1 METPFSY
8 LKHAQTNTFKQP
20 QHFWLRLSSC
30 FVAAHNIKFVYCYFV
45 YLYINELKYSFHL
58 QASFSSLSSFD
69 FTSSQQNYHQQ
80 HQQLPHQQHQTNPQQ
95 HQQQANLQQLQESP
109 NYSYDS
115 SSLDLL
121 PDICFTQ
128 SSYGSSEHAAN
139 TSNADYVRQ
148 SHHSNS
154 SNETLIG
161 GTPDLGSTENISVA
175 GDISTIEPLQQ
186 FKQEYYTP
194 NADRRNET
202 SANFVSNN
210 TTSPADYFERSE
222 DIGLL
227 SLRSSSDPTI
237 ALHCFQ
243 SRQQALRA
251 SEASA
256 NVAINSSDQSA
267 AAAAAALLHSSLPS
281 FQETYS
287 IKYNQLSSLGLSM
300 DDDCYNVASPHHQ
313 TAGSNY
319 HHGHGHHPAAFSQ
332 EHFNEYQQHSGPFM
346 NPNSGFYQYDQGSTT
361 MVSIK
366 KNIFVYV

>member
-1 METPFSY
+1 M
-8 LKHAQTNTFKQP
+8 
-20 QHFWLRLSSC
+20 R

-45 YLYINELKYSFHL
+45 YLYTNEFKLSFNL

-69 FTSSQQNYHQQ
+69 FTSSQPNYHQQ
-80 HQQLPHQQHQTNPQQ
+80 NQQLPHQHQVNQQQ
-95 HQQQANLQQLQESP
+95 HQQQPHLQQLQESQ
-109 NYSYDS
+109 NYSYES

-121 PDICFTQ
+121 PDIFTQ
-128 SSYGSSEHAAN
+128 SSYGSSDHAAN
-139 TSNADYVRQ
+139 ASNADYVRQ

-161 GTPDLGSTENISVA
+161 GASNLGSTENISVA
-175 GDISTIEPLQQ
+175 GDISAIEPLQQ

-194 NADRRNET
+194 STDRRNET

-210 TTSPADYFERSE
+210 TTSTADYFERSE

-243 SRQQALRA
+243 SRQQALRT

-256 NVAINSSDQSA
+256 NVSISSSDQSA

-287 IKYNQLSSLGLSM
+287 IKYNQLSSLGLTM

-319 HHGHGHHPAAFSQ
+319 HHGHGHHPTAFSQ
-332 EHFNEYQQHSGPFM
+332 EHFNEYQQQSGPFM
-346 NPNSGFYQYDQGSTT
+346 NPNSGFYQYDQSSTT
-361 MVSIK
+361 MVSTK
-366 KNIFVYV
+366 

>member
-1 METPFSY
+1 M
-8 LKHAQTNTFKQP
+8 
-20 QHFWLRLSSC
+20 
-30 FVAAHNIKFVYCYFV
+30 
-45 YLYINELKYSFHL
+45 

-69 FTSSQQNYHQQ
+69 FASSQPNYHQQQ
-80 HQQLPHQQHQTNPQQ
+80 HQQLPHHHQQQTNQQQHQHQPNLQQ
-95 HQQQANLQQLQESP
+95 HQESQ

-115 SSLDLL
+115 PGLDLL
-121 PDICFTQ
+121 PDIIFTQ
-128 SSYGSSEHAAN
+128 SSYGSSDHDAAH
-139 TSNADYVRQ
+139 TSNADYIRQ

-161 GTPDLGSTENISVA
+161 GTSNLGSTENISVS
-175 GDISTIEPLQQ
+175 GDISAIEPLQQ

-194 NADRRNET
+194 STDRHIET

-256 NVAINSSDQSA
+256 NVPISDQSAA

-287 IKYNQLSSLGLSM
+287 IKYNQLSSLGLTM

-332 EHFNEYQQHSGPFM
+332 EHFNEYQQQSGPFM
-346 NPNSGFYQYDQGSTT
+346 NPNSGFYQYDQSSNT

-366 KNIFVYV
+366 

>member
-1 METPFSY
+1 MY
-8 LKHAQTNTFKQP
+8 IA
-20 QHFWLRLSSC
+20 
-30 FVAAHNIKFVYCYFV
+30 IFV
-45 YLYINELKYSFHL
+45 YLYINEIQLSLNL

-69 FTSSQQNYHQQ
+69 FTSSQPNYHQQ
-80 HQQLPHQQHQTNPQQ
+80 HQQLPHQQHQTNQQ
-95 HQQQANLQQLQESP
+95 HQPQQPNLQQLQESQ
-109 NYSYDS
+109 NFSYDS

-121 PDICFTQ
+121 PDIIFTQ
-128 SSYGSSEHAAN
+128 SSYGSSDHAAAN
-139 TSNADYVRQ
+139 TSNADYARQ

-161 GTPDLGSTENISVA
+161 GTSNLGSTENISVA
-175 GDISTIEPLQQ
+175 GDISAIEPLQQ

-194 NADRRNET
+194 GTDRRNET

-243 SRQQALRA
+243 SRQQALRG
-251 SEASA
+251 SETSA
-256 NVAINSSDQSA
+256 NVTINSSDQSA

-287 IKYNQLSSLGLSM
+287 IKYNQLSSLGLTM

-332 EHFNEYQQHSGPFM
+332 EHFNEYQQQSGPFM
-346 NPNSGFYQYDQGSTT
+346 NPNSGFYQYDQSSTT
-361 MVSIK
+361 MVSV
-366 KNIFVYV
+366 KNHISCMCKHLCGGLSDFNMNSTIGVHLLFKQV